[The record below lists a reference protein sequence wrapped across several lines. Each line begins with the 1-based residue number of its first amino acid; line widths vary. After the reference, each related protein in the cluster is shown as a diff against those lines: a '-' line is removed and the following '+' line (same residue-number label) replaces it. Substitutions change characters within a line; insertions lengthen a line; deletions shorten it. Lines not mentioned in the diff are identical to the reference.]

1 MSEEQTQTT
10 VAEQVESNNSHTST
24 EAPQA
29 PQAPQ
34 TSQEEQP
41 IDSMGERPAWLPEK
55 FKSAEDMAESYSQLE
70 GKISQ
75 KEEDIR
81 SNIMKEL
88 EADAYKDRP
97 PTKGE
102 YILPE
107 GIDEEL
113 AKSNELL
120 EWWAD
125 QAFENGYSQDEF
137 AEGIEMYRKVANI
150 GMTDP
155 QSEMKQ
161 LGDNA
166 TERVQAVEMWS
177 NKFFSPEQHAE
188 IANLCATAEGV
199 KAMETVMNALKSSS
213 VLPNTEVAPNLS
225 EENLRSMMADER
237 YWNVSKR
244 DPAYVAQVDDGF
256 KKLYKS

>member
-1 MSEEQTQTT
+1 MSEEQTQPT
-10 VAEQVESNNSHTST
+10 VSEQVESNNTHTST

-29 PQAPQ
+29 PQAP
-34 TSQEEQP
+34 QEEQP

-155 QSEMKQ
+155 QSERKQ

-166 TERVQAVEMWS
+166 TERVEAVDMWS
-177 NKFFSPEQHAE
+177 IKFFSPEQHAE

-199 KAMETVMNALKSSS
+199 KAMETVMNALKGSS

-237 YWNVSKR
+237 YWNVAKR

>member
-1 MSEEQTQTT
+1 MADEEVQETQEATQDVSRETT
-10 VAEQVESNNSHTST
+10 VDEYSV
-24 EAPQA
+24 P
-29 PQAPQ
+29 
-34 TSQEEQP
+34 
-41 IDSMGERPAWLPEK
+41 DRPEWLPEK
-55 FKSAEDMAESYSQLE
+55 FKTEKDLVESYHNLE
-70 GKISQ
+70 KKMGQ
-75 KEEDIR
+75 KEEDLKR
-81 SNIMKEL
+81 SWEEEL
-88 EADAYKDRP
+88 NKVAFENRP
-97 PTKGE
+97 EKKGD

-107 GIDEEL
+107 NIDQTMS
-113 AKSNELL
+113 ADNPLL
-120 EWWAD
+120 KWWVD
-125 QAFENGYSQDEF
+125 HSFDNGFSQDEF

-199 KAMETVMNALKSSS
+199 KAMETVMNALKGSS

-237 YWNVSKR
+237 YWNVAKR